1 MKSIY
6 DSLSATVSKKIT
18 RAYSTSFSLGIYFLN
33 RKLHEPIYNI
43 YGFVRLADEIVDSFH
58 GYKQA
63 ELFQQ
68 FQQDLDY
75 ALREKISLNPVLHS
89 FQETVHKYNIDR
101 ELIDTFMRSMEM
113 DLLKTVHNEQSYQ
126 EYILGSAEVVGLM
139 CLRVFTNGDDMEF
152 NKLKPAAMK
161 LGAAFQKVNFL
172 RDLKQDYAHLG
183 RTYFPGVDFNQFD
196 LQQKT
201 DIEAEIESD
210 FDAALKGIKMLPRG
224 ARLGV
229 FIAYVYYRSLNNKIK
244 SHSPENIMNSRIRI
258 PNMQKAGLLLQSV
271 VRFSLNIL

>member
-58 GYKQA
+58 GYKQS

-139 CLRVFTNGDDMEF
+139 CLRVFTNGDDMEY

-196 LQQKT
+196 LQQKM

-271 VRFSLNIL
+271 VRFNLNIL

>member
-1 MKSIY
+1 MKSTY

-43 YGFVRLADEIVDSFH
+43 YGFVRLAYEIVDSFH

-63 ELFQQ
+63 ELFEQ
-68 FQQDLDY
+68 FKLDLDY
-75 ALREKISLNPVLHS
+75 ALREKISLNPVLQS

-139 CLRVFTNGDDMEF
+139 CLRVFTNGDDVEY

-196 LQQKT
+196 LQQKKN
-201 DIEAEIESD
+201 IEAEIESD

-271 VRFSLNIL
+271 VRFNLNIL

>member
-139 CLRVFTNGDDMEF
+139 CLRVFTNGDDVEY

-196 LQQKT
+196 LQQKKN
-201 DIEAEIESD
+201 IEAEIESD

-271 VRFSLNIL
+271 VRFNLNIL

>member
-33 RKLHEPIYNI
+33 RKVHEPIYNI

>member
-139 CLRVFTNGDDMEF
+139 CLRVFTNGDDIEY
-152 NKLKPAAMK
+152 NNLKPAAMK

-183 RTYFPGVDFNQFD
+183 RTYFPGVDFNKFD
-196 LQQKT
+196 LQQKKN
-201 DIEAEIESD
+201 IEAEIESD

-271 VRFSLNIL
+271 VRFNLNIL

>member
-183 RTYFPGVDFNQFD
+183 RTYFPGVNFNQFD

>member
-113 DLLKTVHNEQSYQ
+113 DLLKTEHNEQSYQ

-139 CLRVFTNGDDMEF
+139 CLRVFTNGDDMEY

-196 LQQKT
+196 LQQKM

-271 VRFSLNIL
+271 VRFNLNIL

>member
-1 MKSIY
+1 
-6 DSLSATVSKKIT
+6 VSKKIT

-63 ELFQQ
+63 ELFEQ
-68 FQQDLDY
+68 FKQDLDY
-75 ALREKISLNPVLHS
+75 ALREKISLNPVLQS
-89 FQETVHKYNIDR
+89 FQETVHRYNIDR

-139 CLRVFTNGDDMEF
+139 CLRVFTNGDDIEY
-152 NKLKPAAMK
+152 NNLKPAAMK

-183 RTYFPGVDFNQFD
+183 RTYFPGVDFNKFD
-196 LQQKT
+196 LQQKKN
-201 DIEAEIESD
+201 IEAEIESD

-271 VRFSLNIL
+271 VRFNLNIL

>member
-1 MKSIY
+1 MKSTY

-63 ELFQQ
+63 ELFEQ
-68 FQQDLDY
+68 FKLDLDY
-75 ALREKISLNPVLHS
+75 ALREKISLNPVLQS

-139 CLRVFTNGDDMEF
+139 CLRVFTNGDDAEY

-196 LQQKT
+196 LQQKKN
-201 DIEAEIESD
+201 IEAEIESD

-271 VRFSLNIL
+271 VRFNLNIL

>member
-1 MKSIY
+1 MKSTY

-63 ELFQQ
+63 ELFEQ
-68 FQQDLDY
+68 FKLDLDY
-75 ALREKISLNPVLHS
+75 ALREKISLNPVLQS

-139 CLRVFTNGDDMEF
+139 CLRVFTNGDDVEY

-196 LQQKT
+196 LQQKKN
-201 DIEAEIESD
+201 IEAEIESD

-271 VRFSLNIL
+271 VRFNLNIL

>member
-210 FDAALKGIKMLPRG
+210 FDDALKGIKMLPRG

>member
-183 RTYFPGVDFNQFD
+183 RTYFPGVDFNKFD
-196 LQQKT
+196 LQQKKN
-201 DIEAEIESD
+201 IEAEIESD

-271 VRFSLNIL
+271 VRFNLNIL

>member
-1 MKSIY
+1 M
-6 DSLSATVSKKIT
+6 
-18 RAYSTSFSLGIYFLN
+18 
-33 RKLHEPIYNI
+33 
-43 YGFVRLADEIVDSFH
+43 
-58 GYKQA
+58 
-63 ELFQQ
+63 
-68 FQQDLDY
+68 
-75 ALREKISLNPVLHS
+75 REKISLNPVLQS
-89 FQETVHKYNIDR
+89 FQETVHRYNIDR

-139 CLRVFTNGDDMEF
+139 CLRVFTNGDDIEY
-152 NKLKPAAMK
+152 NNLKPAAMK

-183 RTYFPGVDFNQFD
+183 RTYFPGVDFNKFD
-196 LQQKT
+196 LQQKKN
-201 DIEAEIESD
+201 IEAEIESD

-271 VRFSLNIL
+271 VRFNLNIL

>member
-139 CLRVFTNGDDMEF
+139 CLRVFTNGDDMEY

-196 LQQKT
+196 LQQKM

-271 VRFSLNIL
+271 VRFNLNIL

>member
-139 CLRVFTNGDDMEF
+139 CLRVFTNGDDMEY

-196 LQQKT
+196 LQQKK

-271 VRFSLNIL
+271 VRFNLNIL

>member
-58 GYKQA
+58 GYKQS

-113 DLLKTVHNEQSYQ
+113 DLLKTEHNEQSYQ

-139 CLRVFTNGDDMEF
+139 CLRVFTNGDDMEY

-196 LQQKT
+196 LQQKM

-271 VRFSLNIL
+271 VRFNLNIL

>member
-1 MKSIY
+1 MKSTY

-63 ELFQQ
+63 ELFEQ
-68 FQQDLDY
+68 FKQDLDY
-75 ALREKISLNPVLHS
+75 ALREKISLNPVLQS

-139 CLRVFTNGDDMEF
+139 CLRVFTNGDDTEY

-196 LQQKT
+196 LQQKKN
-201 DIEAEIESD
+201 IEAEIESD

-271 VRFSLNIL
+271 VRFNLNIL

>member
-63 ELFQQ
+63 ELFEQ
-68 FQQDLDY
+68 FKQDLDY
-75 ALREKISLNPVLHS
+75 ALREKISLNPVLQS
-89 FQETVHKYNIDR
+89 FQETVHRYNIDR

-139 CLRVFTNGDDMEF
+139 CLRVFTNGDDIEY
-152 NKLKPAAMK
+152 NNLKPAAMK

-183 RTYFPGVDFNQFD
+183 RTYFPGVDFNKFD
-196 LQQKT
+196 LQQKKN
-201 DIEAEIESD
+201 IEAEIESD

-271 VRFSLNIL
+271 VRFNLNIL

>member
-1 MKSIY
+1 MKSTY

-63 ELFQQ
+63 ELFEQ
-68 FQQDLDY
+68 FKQDLDY
-75 ALREKISLNPVLHS
+75 ALREKISLNPVLQS
-89 FQETVHKYNIDR
+89 FQETVHRYNIDR

-139 CLRVFTNGDDMEF
+139 CLRVFTNGDDIEY
-152 NKLKPAAMK
+152 NNLKPAAMK

-183 RTYFPGVDFNQFD
+183 RTYFPGVDFNKFD
-196 LQQKT
+196 LQQKKN
-201 DIEAEIESD
+201 IEAEIESD

-271 VRFSLNIL
+271 VRFNLNIL

>member
-210 FDAALKGIKMLPRG
+210 FDAALKGIKMLPRS